1 METLRAPKQE
11 IAFYDVE
18 CSRHTCAALMHC
30 TKGGLIPV
38 DEYQPMSSVETSAY
52 WMMRCPHCDCTTV
65 VNFEKM
71 AVRSDIT

>member
-1 METLRAPKQE
+1 
-11 IAFYDVE
+11 
-18 CSRHTCAALMHC
+18 
-30 TKGGLIPV
+30 
-38 DEYQPMSSVETSAY
+38 MSSVETSAY